1 MLKTP
6 LTLSIH
12 PSRFPSLPRGR
23 RIALILLPCLLL
35 LTAGWDGLSFEPLAQ
50 HHLYTIGALAEMI
63 NVLTLLFM
71 FWVVQCAPLSRRSY
85 LYLSVGLYLWLVSGV
100 IDVMDE
106 AYAQPW
112 WLSRV
117 EDSLRS
123 LGMLATAWGVL
134 LMVKQMYGTQIRLAS
149 LAMSDELTGLSNRR
163 SFGAVLE
170 SHMEAGTPLLLLD
183 LDHFK
188 QVNDR
193 HGHGTGDN
201 VLREFG
207 ALLRQHC
214 PPDGVVARLGGEEFA
229 IWLPG
234 IPMVRACSLAEQVRS
249 ATESLVT
256 TDGVQVTVSV
266 AVGICQEG
274 EEAEA
279 LVKRTDL
286 ALYRA
291 KHLGRNR
298 VELA

>member
-6 LTLSIH
+6 LKLSIH
-12 PSRFPSLPRGR
+12 PSRFSSLSRGR
-23 RIALILLPCLLL
+23 RIALMLLPCLLL
-35 LTAGWDGLSFEPLAQ
+35 LTAGWDGLSFALLPQ
-50 HHLYTIGALAEMI
+50 HHLYTIGGMAEII

-71 FWVVQCAPLSRRSY
+71 FWVVQCATLSRRSY
-85 LYLSVGLYLWLVSGV
+85 LYLSSGLYLWLVSGA

-106 AYAQPW
+106 VYFQPW

-117 EDSLRS
+117 EDCLRS

-134 LMVKQMYGTQIRLAS
+134 LMVKQMYDTQVRLAS

-163 SFGAVLE
+163 SFSAVLD
-170 SHMEAGTPLLLLD
+170 SQMETGTPLLLLD

-201 VLREFG
+201 VLREFS

-214 PPDGVVARLGGEEFA
+214 PAEGIVARLGGEEFA

-234 IPMVRACSLAEQVRS
+234 LAIGKGGELAEQIRA
-249 ATESLVT
+249 ATERLVM
-256 TDGVQVTVSV
+256 TDGIRVTVSV
-266 AVGICQEG
+266 AVGICLEG
-274 EEAEA
+274 ENAEA